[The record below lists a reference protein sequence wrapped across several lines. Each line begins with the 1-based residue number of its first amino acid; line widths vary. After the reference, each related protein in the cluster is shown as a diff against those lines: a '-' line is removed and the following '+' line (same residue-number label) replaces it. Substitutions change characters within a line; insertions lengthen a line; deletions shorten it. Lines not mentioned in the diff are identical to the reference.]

1 MLATGAL
8 LGGIEKAARIMS
20 VGESTGD
27 DRLLER
33 AAAGDVES
41 FAAVYDRYSR
51 FVYSLAWKMLGDPQA
66 AQEITQEVFEAIWR
80 TAGAFMPGR
89 GNARTWILAMAHHKS
104 VDAVRRQ
111 RLRAV
116 EPLSES
122 HVDDVDVVGQA
133 LERVQGAEVRAA
145 LASLA
150 EAQRTVVVLA
160 YYGGYTQQQ
169 IARRL
174 GIPLGT
180 VKTRMRDGLRR
191 LRGHLKVAAEVTE

>member
-20 VGESTGD
+20 VGASMGD

-33 AAAGDVES
+33 VAAGDVES

-66 AQEITQEVFEAIWR
+66 AQEVTQEVFEAIWR

-122 HVDDVDVVGQA
+122 HVDDADVVGQA